1 MDPDQFFAASRVV
14 IVAGKGGVGKTVVTA
29 SLARAAAARGLDT
42 LVVDVQGRS
51 GLGALFGAPDLT
63 YETAELL
70 RDDSGGRVTGRM
82 LSPDEALVEWLEDH
96 GMKRVARRMARTGV
110 LEVVATATPGIKDLL
125 VLAKVKQLER
135 AGAADLILIDAP
147 AAGHAITFMQSP
159 ATLAETARVGAI
171 NRQAVEVL
179 EMLSDRRR
187 CRVVLVTL
195 PEETP
200 VNELVET
207 AFSLEDEVGLAL
219 APIVVNG
226 VYPVLDGLEGEPP
239 RAPRAVAGDLADAGR
254 LRHRRQHLQAHQM
267 ERLAADLPL
276 DQLVLPYRFG
286 GVLTETDIAL
296 FATELL
302 RAIEQLPEPVVA

>member
-29 SLARAAAARGLDT
+29 SLARAAASRGLDV
-42 LVVDVQGRS
+42 LVVDVQGGTS
-51 GLGALFGAPDLT
+51 LGSMFGAPQLT
-63 YETAELL
+63 YDTVTLW
-70 RDDSGGRVTGRM
+70 DDASGGQVRGRL

-96 GMKRVARRMARTGV
+96 GMKRVARRMARSGV

-171 NRQAVEVL
+171 NRQAAEVL
-179 EMLSDRRR
+179 EMLGDRAR

-207 AFSLEDEVGLAL
+207 AFALEDEVGVAL
-219 APIVVNG
+219 APVVVNG
-226 VYPVLDGLEGEPP
+226 VYPVLDGLEGDPP
-239 RAPRAVAGDLADAGR
+239 RAPNEVLPDLQAAAA
-254 LRHRRQHLQAHQM
+254 LRWRRQHLQANQIA
-267 ERLAADLPL
+267 RLAAALPL
-276 DQLVLPYRFG
+276 EQLMLPQRFG
-286 GVLTETDIAL
+286 SELSRDDIGDFADDLLAAIGALPDQVLA
-296 FATELL
+296 
-302 RAIEQLPEPVVA
+302 